1 MDSYEINKDTYAV
14 ISVNENITKVI
25 ENEGEY
31 LINTSSY
38 NVMENSCEYYGS
50 SYTGRLRGTK
60 AILGSTY
67 KVPII
72 IEETNDL
79 IFFPTESP
87 NSTTCTWF
95 ALNSI
100 KSYEKSGGFTK
111 VTFNNGKTVFVKMT
125 TGSFETQILRASR
138 LASLLKKRLQ

>member
-79 IFFPTESP
+79 IFFPTE
-87 NSTTCTWF
+87 
-95 ALNSI
+95 
-100 KSYEKSGGFTK
+100 
-111 VTFNNGKTVFVKMT
+111 
-125 TGSFETQILRASR
+125 
-138 LASLLKKRLQ
+138 